1 MSLHK
6 LAGISP
12 SHPGSL
18 SCLLYFLCMLAI
30 PIFPLFKFEEFLIY
44 LYNVYACML
53 CTCIHVLCHTSAHV
67 MEPCRGFSTSV
78 LFIIIGQVGVSPLRC
93 DTSVVWCSHTAT
105 VHVFLLTRHCNFSAC
120 ASTMKPGH
128 RLCTIRQKTSQYV

>member
-44 LYNVYACML
+44 LYTKY
-53 CTCIHVLCHTSAHV
+53 H
-67 MEPCRGFSTSV
+67 R
-78 LFIIIGQVGVSPLRC
+78 
-93 DTSVVWCSHTAT
+93 
-105 VHVFLLTRHCNFSAC
+105 LTHAP
-120 ASTMKPGH
+120 ADKPGGQ
-128 RLCTIRQKTSQYV
+128 QKDNTHTKYINMLSKITGM